1 MDLWRIE
8 VEAITPRLDVQAASI
23 LSDLR
28 DLGLIQI
35 KRVRTAR
42 IFLLTGTINHD
53 DANRVATELLA
64 DPVTE
69 RYVLAGVEDQAP
81 AVQRA

>member
-8 VEAITPRLDVQAASI
+8 VEAVTPRLDVQAASI

-28 DLGLIQI
+28 DLGLGQI
-35 KRVRTAR
+35 KRVRTSR
-42 IFLLTGTINHD
+42 IFLLTGTIDRD

-64 DPVTE
+64 D
-69 RYVLAGVEDQAP
+69 LGG
-81 AVQRA
+81 